1 MLKEQKGV
9 TLVALVVTI
18 IVLIILAGVSISMV
32 IGNNGIAT
40 RAQESRDLQA
50 NAAVHENQA
59 IANLEKFTEQQ
70 IH

>member
-9 TLVALVVTI
+9 TLVALVITI

-40 RAQESRDLQA
+40 RAQEAEKLQA

-59 IANLEKFTEQQ
+59 LANLEVFVNDTTR
-70 IH
+70 

>member
-9 TLVALVVTI
+9 TLVALVITI

-40 RAQESRDLQA
+40 RAQEAEKLQA
-50 NAAVHENQA
+50 NAAVHENPSTCK
-59 IANLEKFTEQQ
+59 LRSFCK
-70 IH
+70 